1 MHRCNMSAQSWKM
14 CATSSVRPCLGAVLA
29 DNEVRVIIA
38 VAALA
43 AVDISAVDVLLLLLL
58 LAGESLRT
66 CTQPK
71 SEQEF

>member
-1 MHRCNMSAQSWKM
+1 
-14 CATSSVRPCLGAVLA
+14 VRPCLGAVLA